1 MLHTK
6 VFCGFFGT
14 VADDGREPLIVL
26 YEHAYVFY
34 ATLFQPRQLPYLV
47 RCILRRLGVLN
58 YIALS
63 SRWRASG
70 PTIGFACTLG
80 ICRICPR
87 SVVHKTAWTPFRH
100 QQLWPQW
107 IREQN
112 FTVQHVV
119 IYLCIVDS
127 EVGQAELYIKV
138 CAIIVD
144 DSDGSVRLFCTMPC
158 ECSNVQRLWQDWPL
172 LARGIAVTCS
182 YDRMFS
188 SCEAERDM
196 TSLFRCWLNGCCT

>member
-6 VFCGFFGT
+6 VFCGFFVT
-14 VADDGREPLIVL
+14 AADDGREPLIVL
-26 YEHAYVFY
+26 YEHAYVLY
-34 ATLFQPRQLPYLV
+34 ATLFQPCQLPYLV
-47 RCILRRLGVLN
+47 RCILRRLGILN

-70 PTIGFACTLG
+70 RTTRL
-80 ICRICPR
+80 RL
-87 SVVHKTAWTPFRH
+87 HAWNLSNLSSKCCEWHCLTPFRH

-138 CAIIVD
+138 CAIIID

-158 ECSNVQRLWQDWPL
+158 KCSNAQRLWQDWPL

-196 TSLFRCWLNGCCT
+196 TSLFRCWQNGCCT